1 MVLNHPILRKEEKEM
16 NLIGKMLDNRYE
28 ILEKIGNGGMATVY
42 KAKCHVLNRY
52 VAVKILKDE
61 FTTDSDFI
69 KRFNTEAQSA
79 ASLTHPNIVSIYDVG
94 NEDNLYYIVMELIQG
109 KTLKEIIVEDG
120 ILSWKWSVNIAIQIA
135 SALEVA
141 HKNNIIHRDIK
152 PHNIIITEDGIAK
165 VTDFGI
171 AKAVSNSTI
180 TAFGTTIGSV
190 HYFSPE
196 HAKGGFTDAKSDL
209 YSLGI
214 VLYEMLTARVPFDAD
229 TPVSVALKQVQEEPV
244 EPREY
249 NDEIPNSVNMII
261 LKAMQ
266 KDPNCRYQ
274 NATEMLEDLSHAL
287 KEPDGNFVRIHKA
300 SENSPTQKIPTI
312 YDLDKNAERKSQRS
326 DKKEETEKK
335 PKNKVLRFFAEHK
348 VARMIAIIV
357 ICIALFF
364 GAMFGALSIFS
375 KRPEQIQI
383 PNLVKNDAG
392 NPMSEEQAIALLNE
406 LGLTNYKIERQN
418 NDDVEKGYVISQKPD
433 YQANYTVN
441 ETEEIKLIISEGSLD
456 EALAEK
462 LKNTKVKLPRKMVGK
477 KKDELIKE
485 LEALTEELDDEDL
498 VLKYEI
504 KEEFNEEVEAGVV
517 TEVDHEGNEEVSLDT
532 TLNITVSKGSQFKDV
547 TVVSVVNKSEA
558 EAKSMLEGMGL
569 KVEVNYEENTNK
581 SDGIVISQSINSNK
595 VVKEGT
601 TISLTV
607 NKLPTK
613 SKVTVNVNLKSLM
626 KYTEPEPV
634 QEPVQNTDANDT
646 NTAPTTTTKTPE
658 IKSAKVVIKV
668 GEDNIYSETKKLN
681 TTDISASYTASGVKD
696 VKVYVDDV
704 VKFNKSVDFSQGDQ
718 TITVE

>member
-646 NTAPTTTTKTPE
+646 NTAPTTPKTPE

-718 TITVE
+718 TVTVE

>member
-287 KEPDGNFVRIHKA
+287 KEPDGNFVSIHKA

-646 NTAPTTTTKTPE
+646 NTAPTTPKTPE

-718 TITVE
+718 TVTVE

>member
-1 MVLNHPILRKEEKEM
+1 MTTQKEGRNKM

-214 VLYEMLTARVPFDAD
+214 VLYEMLTGKVPFDAD

-249 NDEIPNSVNMII
+249 NDEIPMSVNQII

-287 KEPDGNFVRIHKA
+287 KEPDGNFVRIQKA

-558 EAKSMLEGMGL
+558 EAKSTLEGMGL

-581 SDGIVISQSINSNK
+581 SDGIVTSQSINSNK

-601 TISLTV
+601 AISLTV

-681 TTDISASYTASGVKD
+681 TTDISASYNASGVKD

-718 TITVE
+718 TVTVE

>member
-1 MVLNHPILRKEEKEM
+1 M

-61 FTTDSDFI
+61 FTTDTDFI
-69 KRFNTEAQSA
+69 KKFNSEAQSA

-135 SALEVA
+135 SALEIA

-196 HAKGGFTDAKSDL
+196 HAKGGYTDAKSDL

-244 EPREY
+244 APNEY
-249 NDEIPNSVNMII
+249 NDQIPISVNMII

-274 NATEMLEDLSHAL
+274 NATEMLEDLSRAL
-287 KEPDGNFVRIHKA
+287 KEPDTNFVVLHTA
-300 SENSPTQKIPTI
+300 SANSPTQKIPTL
-312 YDLDKNAERKSQRS
+312 YDLDKNTERKAQRL
-326 DKKEETEKK
+326 DKNTETNTKK
-335 PKNKVLRFFAEHK
+335 KNKVVQFFAEHK
-348 VARMIAIIV
+348 VARVFAILIACV
-357 ICIALFF
+357 LLFF
-364 GAMFGALSIFS
+364 GAMFGTLSIFS
-375 KRPEQIQI
+375 RPSQIQI
-383 PNLVKNDAG
+383 PNLVRTEDNQ
-392 NPMSEEQAIALLNE
+392 PISEEEAIKLLQE
-406 LGLTNYKIERQN
+406 LGLNNYKIEYQN
-418 NDDVEKGYVISQKPD
+418 SDDVEKGYVISQKPEF
-433 YQANYTVN
+433 QANYTVN
-441 ETEEIKLIISEGSLD
+441 ETEEIKLVVSEGSLD
-456 EALAEK
+456 EQLAEK
-462 LKNTKVKLPRKMVGK
+462 LKNTKVKLPKKMTGK
-477 KKDELIKE
+477 KKEELIKE
-485 LEALTEELDDEDL
+485 LEALTEDLEDEDL

-504 KEEFNEEVEAGVV
+504 KEEFNEEVEAGIV
-517 TEVDHEGNEEVSLDT
+517 TEVDHEGGEEISLDT
-532 TLNITVSKGSQFKDV
+532 TLNITVSKGSQYKDV

-558 EAKSMLEGMGL
+558 EAKSTLEGLGL

-581 SDGIVISQSINSNK
+581 SDGIVISQSINASK
-595 VVKEGT
+595 VVKEGSS
-601 TISLTV
+601 ISITV

-634 QEPVQNTDANDT
+634 QEPVTNTDANET
-646 NTAPTTTTKTPE
+646 NTTPTTPTTKTPE

-668 GEDNIYSETKKLN
+668 GEDNIYSETKKLT

-704 VKFNKSVDFSQGDQ
+704 VKYNKSVDFSKGDQ
-718 TITVE
+718 TLTVE

>member
-392 NPMSEEQAIALLNE
+392 NPMNEEQAIALLNE

-646 NTAPTTTTKTPE
+646 NTAPTTPKTPE

-718 TITVE
+718 TVTVE

>member
-1 MVLNHPILRKEEKEM
+1 M

-69 KRFNTEAQSA
+69 KRFNSEAQSA

-214 VLYEMLTARVPFDAD
+214 VLYEMLTGKVPFDAD

-249 NDEIPNSVNMII
+249 NDEIPMSVNQII

-287 KEPDGNFVRIHKA
+287 KEPDGNFVRIQKA

-312 YDLDKNAERKSQRS
+312 YDLDKNAERRSQRS

-335 PKNKVLRFFAEHK
+335 SKNKVLQFFAEHK
-348 VARMIAIIV
+348 LARIIAIIV
-357 ICIALFF
+357 ICIVLFF

-406 LGLTNYKIERQN
+406 LGLTNYQIERQN
-418 NDDVEKGYVISQKPD
+418 SDDVEKGYVISQKPE

-485 LEALTEELDDEDL
+485 LEALTEDLDDEDL

-547 TVVSVVNKSEA
+547 TVVSVVNKPEA
-558 EAKSMLEGMGL
+558 EAKSTLEGMGL

-581 SDGIVISQSINSNK
+581 SDGIVTSQSINSSK

-646 NTAPTTTTKTPE
+646 NTVPTTPKAPE

>member
-1 MVLNHPILRKEEKEM
+1 M

-52 VAVKILKDE
+52 VAIKILKDE
-61 FTTDSDFI
+61 FTTDTDFI
-69 KRFNTEAQSA
+69 KKFNSEAQSA

-244 EPREY
+244 EPLEY
-249 NDEIPNSVNMII
+249 NDQIPISVNMII

-274 NATEMLEDLSHAL
+274 NATEMLEDLSKSL
-287 KEPDGNFVRIHKA
+287 KQPDENFVVLNKA

-312 YDLDKNAERKSQRS
+312 YDLDKNTERKSTKTTKNAES
-326 DKKEETEKK
+326 EEKK
-335 PKNKVLRFFAEHK
+335 KGKIGQFLAEHK
-348 VARMIAIIV
+348 FVRVIV
-357 ICIALFF
+357 ILLVAIGLFL
-364 GAMFGALSIFS
+364 GAMFGTLALFS
-375 KRPEQIQI
+375 RPDQIQI
-383 PNLVKNDAG
+383 PNLVKNAEG
-392 NPMSEEQAIALLNE
+392 NPISEEEAISLLE
-406 LGLTNYKIERQN
+406 GLGLKNYQVEYQN
-418 NDDVEKGYVISQKPD
+418 NDEVEKGYVISQKPE
-433 YQANYTVN
+433 YQENYN
-441 ETEEIKLIISEGSLD
+441 INATEEIKLIVSQGSLD
-456 EALAEK
+456 DALAEK
-462 LKNTKVKLPRKMVGK
+462 LKNTKVKLPKKMIGK
-477 KKDELIKE
+477 KKEELIKE
-485 LEALTEELDDEDL
+485 LEALTKDLDDEEL
-498 VLKYEI
+498 VVKYEI
-504 KEEFNEEVEAGVV
+504 VEDFNEEVEAGIV
-517 TEVDHEGNEEVSLDT
+517 TEVDHEGGEEIALDT
-532 TLNITVSKGSQFKDV
+532 VLNITVSKGSQYKDV
-547 TVVSVVNKSEA
+547 TVKSVVNQKEA
-558 EAKSMLEGMGL
+558 EARSALEGLGL
-569 KVEVNYEENTNK
+569 KVEVTYEENTNK
-581 SDGIVISQSINSNK
+581 SDGIVISQSVSANK
-595 VVKEGT
+595 TVKEGT
-601 TISLTV
+601 TITLTV

-626 KYTEPEPV
+626 NYTEPEAP
-634 QEPVQNTDANDT
+634 QTPT
-646 NTAPTTTTKTPE
+646 NTEANETTVAPKTPE
-658 IKSAKVVIKV
+658 VKSAKVVIKV
-668 GEDNIYSETKKLN
+668 GEDNIYSETKKLT
-681 TTDISASYTASGVKD
+681 TTDITASYTTSGVKE

-704 VKFNKSVDFSQGDQ
+704 VKYNKSVDFSAGDQ
-718 TITVE
+718 TVTVE